1 MPVPQSLRYG
11 AFDAKKKRDIQDEER
26 ARANPWPN
34 PTPDVAPGS
43 RKVSEPIFTG
53 LGGSRASSENSG
65 VTNTISGV
73 MDESPVT
80 EMEALKSR
88 FGYGSAG
95 IDEERN
101 AQARQNFLS
110 HPTTAQQMFNGR
122 YKNTD
127 QTFTPEQTDRLLNSM
142 KAHTGSYV
150 EELAPL
156 SNEPF
161 EIKYLPLQPGQ
172 EGKLTRDFTF
182 KSGRNRARIQDEQD
196 FQDLQLRQGEMARA
210 RQEAD
215 IQNAL
220 RQEAA
225 HQKMA
230 IEAEDAKRM
239 QEFFATTGAVPSPQ
253 AAQEYLR
260 QVGRQRASSQFME
273 AIKGLIARKEN
284 EYKRLFKGYENTPEA
299 ELPAAIRMQAAALDR
314 KYSDIENKMAMAA
327 GMQAGTNNPGNMADK
342 ENNPPIY

>member
-11 AFDAKKKRDIQDEER
+11 AFDAKKKRDIEDEER

-34 PTPDVAPGS
+34 HTPDVAAGS

-53 LGGSRASSENSG
+53 LGGSRESSPDSG
-65 VTNTISGV
+65 VTNTISGA
-73 MDESPVT
+73 MDESPIT

-88 FGYGSAG
+88 FGYGSAAV
-95 IDEERN
+95 DEERN

-110 HPTTAQQMFNGR
+110 NPTQTGIRDYVPEGGSGGDYLKIMSRDAQNR
-122 YKNTD
+122 SIRD
-127 QTFTPEQTDRLLNSM
+127 
-142 KAHTGSYV
+142 
-150 EELAPL
+150 
-156 SNEPF
+156 SNENQ
-161 EIKYLPLQPGQ
+161 I
-172 EGKLTRDFTF
+172 
-182 KSGRNRARIQDEQD
+182 AMA
-196 FQDLQLRQGEMARA
+196 EMARA

-239 QEFFATTGAVPSPQ
+239 QEFFAATGALPSPQ

-260 QVGRQRASSQFME
+260 QAGRQRASSQFME
-273 AIKGLIARKEN
+273 AIKGLIVQKEN
-284 EYKRLFKGYENTPEA
+284 EYKRLFQGYENTPET

-314 KYSDIENKMAMAA
+314 KYADIENKMAMAA